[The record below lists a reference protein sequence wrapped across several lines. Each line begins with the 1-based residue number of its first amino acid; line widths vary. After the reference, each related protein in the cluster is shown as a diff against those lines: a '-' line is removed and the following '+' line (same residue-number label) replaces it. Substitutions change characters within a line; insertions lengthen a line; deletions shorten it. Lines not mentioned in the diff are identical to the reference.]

1 MFKSFPGFMYI
12 HGTNQRFTRNGTR
25 SPWWL
30 VMAPGLVLICIAVTM
45 LIWPELLAYMVAT
58 VLLCIGTVLAVLGW
72 RMRQIER
79 HVRQGM
85 RPFHDRD
92 LYTPDD

>member
-1 MFKSFPGFMYI
+1 MFKSFPGFVYI
-12 HGTNQRFTRNGTR
+12 HGPGRRFTRNGAR

-30 VMAPGLVLICIAVTM
+30 VMAPGLVLICIALTM
-45 LIWPELLAYMVAT
+45 LIWPELLAYMVASM
-58 VLLCIGTVLAVLGW
+58 LLCIGTVLAVLGW

-79 HVRQGM
+79 YVRQDM

>member
-1 MFKSFPGFMYI
+1 
-12 HGTNQRFTRNGTR
+12 
-25 SPWWL
+25 
-30 VMAPGLVLICIAVTM
+30 MAPGLVLICLAFTM
-45 LIWPELLAYMVAT
+45 LIWPELLAYMVASM
-58 VLLCIGTVLAVLGW
+58 LLCIGTVLAVFGW

-79 HVRQGM
+79 YVRQDM